1 MKVLLLSLALA
12 AGLTAYSQE
21 DGNAILKKVENN
33 MSSDNR
39 VFEAT
44 MIVHGIRNTRTM
56 TLKTYSVGT
65 KESFTEYLSPPRDR
79 GTKMLKL
86 ENQLWIYSPSTD
98 RIIQISGSLLRQ
110 SVMGSDLSYED
121 MMDDRKLT
129 DVYDAVKEGNELIDG
144 RNAVILKLTASV
156 TDIAYYTQRLWVD
169 TERFIPLKE
178 EFYARSGQLLKRTTL
193 SHVKQIQGRWFPTR
207 IIYKDMLKQGDGTEF
222 IFNSVR
228 FDQKIPEYIFTKA
241 ALKQ

>member
-1 MKVLLLSLALA
+1 MIFTT
-12 AGLTAYSQE
+12 AGFSQQ
-21 DGNAILKKVENN
+21 DGETILNKVENN

-65 KESFTEYLSPPRDR
+65 KQSFTEYLSPARDR

-86 ENQLWIYSPSTD
+86 ENKLWIYSPSTD
-98 RIIQISGSLLRQ
+98 RTIQISGSLLRQ

-129 DVYDAVKEGNELIDG
+129 DVYNADVEGNDTING
-144 RNAVILKLTASV
+144 RKAIILKLTAKVS
-156 TDIAYYTQRLWVD
+156 DIAYYTQKLWVD
-169 TERFIPLKE
+169 SEHFIPLRE
-178 EFYARSGQLLKRTTL
+178 EYYAKSGQLLKRTSL
-193 SHVKQIQGRWFPTR
+193 SDVKRIEGRWFPTR
-207 IIYKDMLKQGDGTEF
+207 IIYKDMLRQGDGTEF
-222 IFNSVR
+222 QFTSVK
-228 FDQKIPEYIFTKA
+228 FDQNIPDYIFSKA

>member
-156 TDIAYYTQRLWVD
+156 
-169 TERFIPLKE
+169 
-178 EFYARSGQLLKRTTL
+178 
-193 SHVKQIQGRWFPTR
+193 
-207 IIYKDMLKQGDGTEF
+207 
-222 IFNSVR
+222 
-228 FDQKIPEYIFTKA
+228 PEVMG
-241 ALKQ
+241 